1 MTKDEANTVAS
12 AAAQD
17 ILDAI
22 EALPEYLSDALSW
35 RLFND
40 ESIALSFIGESLRPA
55 AAGPDRAPYLG
66 QHLLGETFLGD
77 VELLAATLSA
87 DQEPWCTIRASF
99 ERIALA
105 WRASHPGIRTKAE
118 LDAMRSDR

>member
-55 AAGPDRAPYLG
+55 AAGPDRDQAARG
-66 QHLLGETFLGD
+66 GSFHHHTC
-77 VELLAATLSA
+77 AATRR
-87 DQEPWCTIRASF
+87 WCSDSDISIPHAPCETRQPLGGIEVSVTDTRMAWASGVRAGG
-99 ERIALA
+99 A
-105 WRASHPGIRTKAE
+105 
-118 LDAMRSDR
+118 